1 MPTTLRDVRFQ
12 GQSGKHML
20 LAGISPFDPKRTSI
34 FQAETDQRVGCL
46 DDNGRRTQ
54 AFQINDHLV
63 GAPAGG
69 VGDTGLTTP

>member
-46 DDNGRRTQ
+46 DGQRTRTQ
-54 AFQINDHLV
+54 AFQINHHRV
-63 GAPAGG
+63 GALAGG
-69 VGDTGLTTP
+69 VAGAGLTTP